1 MITLAIDTAN
11 ENIAIALL
19 NDTEVLADINQTMPR
34 GQGEALIPMIRNI
47 LTKANLSPADIHQI
61 AVTLGPGSFTGVRI
75 AMATARG
82 MALAL
87 NIPIYG
93 TTTLE
98 AAAFQTTGK
107 VLSVL
112 DTKRGDFYTQLF
124 QDGQPL
130 EDPAIRTPEQMKSL
144 SGISLVGSSAPAVA
158 EQTGFPVQNPPLSPA
173 IAVALSALT
182 QKREAI
188 PYYLRDADVSC

>member
-19 NDTEVLADINQTMPR
+19 NGTQVLAEINQGMPR
-34 GQGEALIPMIRNI
+34 GQGEALVPMIQEMLN
-47 LTKANLSPADIHQI
+47 KAGIKPVDVHQL

-75 AMATARG
+75 GMATARG

-87 NIPIYG
+87 NIPVFG

-98 AAAFQTTGK
+98 AGAFQTTGK

-124 QDGQPL
+124 QDGEPL
-130 EDPAIRTPEQMKSL
+130 EEPAIRSIEQIKML
-144 SGISLVGSSAPAVA
+144 TDVSLVGSSAPAVA
-158 EQTGFPVQNPPLSPA
+158 EETGFPVQNPPLSPA
-173 IAVALSALT
+173 VAVALSALLH
-182 QKREAI
+182 KREAN

>member
-19 NDTEVLADINQTMPR
+19 NGTQVLAEINQEMPR
-34 GQGEALIPMIRNI
+34 GQGEALIPMIQEMLI
-47 LTKANLSPADIHQI
+47 KANLSPSDIHQL

-75 AMATARG
+75 GMATARG

-87 NIPIYG
+87 NIPVFG

-98 AAAFQTTGK
+98 ASALQTTDK

-124 QDGQPL
+124 QDGEPL
-130 EDPAIRTPEQMKSL
+130 EAPAIRSVEQIKML
-144 SGISLVGSSAPAVA
+144 TDVSLVGSSAQSLV
-158 EQTGFPVQNPPLSPA
+158 EETGFPVQNPPLSPA
-173 IAVALSALT
+173 VAVALSALLH
-182 QKREAI
+182 KREAN

>member
-19 NDTEVLADINQTMPR
+19 NEDTVLFEYNQAMPR
-34 GQGEALIPMIRNI
+34 GQGEALIPLIQDMLNQS
-47 LTKANLSPADIHQI
+47 NLAPRDINQI
-61 AVTLGPGSFTGVRI
+61 AVAIGPGSFTGVRI
-75 AMATARG
+75 GMATARG
-82 MALAL
+82 MGLAL
-87 NIPIYG
+87 DIPVYG

-98 AAAFQTTGK
+98 ASAFQTTGK
-107 VLSVL
+107 MLAVL

-124 QDGQPL
+124 QDGTPL
-130 EDPAIRTPEQMKSL
+130 EEPQIRTTEQIKTL
-144 SGISLVGSSAPAVA
+144 SGISLVGSSAPALS
-158 EQTGFPVQNPPLSPA
+158 EQTAIPVQESPLLPAVA
-173 IAVALSALT
+173 IAYSALI

>member
-19 NDTEVLADINQTMPR
+19 NGSQVLSEINQEMSR
-34 GQGEALIPMIRNI
+34 GQGEALIPMIQEMLN
-47 LTKANLSPADIHQI
+47 KAGIKPIDVRQL

-75 AMATARG
+75 GMATARG

-87 NIPIYG
+87 NIPLFG

-98 AAAFQTTGK
+98 AAALQTTGK

-124 QDGQPL
+124 QDGEPL
-130 EDPAIRTPEQMKSL
+130 EDPAIRSVEQIKML
-144 SGISLVGSSAPAVA
+144 TDVSLVGSSAQSLA
-158 EQTGFPVQNPPLSPA
+158 EETGFPIQNPPLSPA
-173 IAVALSALT
+173 VAVALSALLR
-182 QKREAI
+182 KREAN
-188 PYYLRDADVSC
+188 PYYLREADVSC

>member
-19 NDTEVLADINQTMPR
+19 KNKTILFEYNQAMPR
-34 GQGEALIPMIRNI
+34 GQGEALIPLIQDMLNQSN
-47 LTKANLSPADIHQI
+47 LTPTDINQI
-61 AVTLGPGSFTGVRI
+61 AVAIGPGSFTGVRI

-87 NIPIYG
+87 DIPIYG

-98 AAAFQTTGK
+98 ASAFQTSGK
-107 VLSVL
+107 TLSVL

-124 QDGQPL
+124 QDGNPL
-130 EDPAIRTPEQMKSL
+130 EEPQIRTTEQIKTL
-144 SGISLVGSSAPAVA
+144 SDISLVGSSAQSLS
-158 EQTGFPVQNPPLSPA
+158 EQTGIPVQNIPLSSAVA
-173 IAVALSALT
+173 IAFSALT
-182 QKREAI
+182 HKREAI

>member
-19 NDTEVLADINQTMPR
+19 SDTKVLADINQTMPR
-34 GQGEALIPMIRNI
+34 GQGEALIPMIQDI
-47 LTKANLSPADIHQI
+47 LIKANLSPSDIHQL

-75 AMATARG
+75 GMATARG

-87 NIPIYG
+87 NIPVFG

-98 AAAFQTTGK
+98 ASALQTTGK

-124 QDGQPL
+124 QDGEPL
-130 EDPAIRTPEQMKSL
+130 EEPIIRTTEQIKSL
-144 SGISLVGSSAPAVA
+144 SNISLVGSSAQSLV
-158 EQTGFPVQNPPLSPA
+158 EETGFPVQNPPLSPA
-173 IAVALSALT
+173 VSVALSALT
-182 QKREAI
+182 QKREAV

>member
-19 NDTEVLADINQTMPR
+19 NDTEVLADINQAMPR
-34 GQGEALIPMIRNI
+34 GQGEALIPMIRDI
-47 LTKANLSPADIHQI
+47 LTKANLSPADIHQVT
-61 AVTLGPGSFTGVRI
+61 VTLGPGSFTGVRI

-87 NIPIYG
+87 NIPIFG

-124 QDGQPL
+124 QDGEPL
-130 EDPAIRTPEQMKSL
+130 EEPTIRSIEQIKML
-144 SGISLVGSSAPAVA
+144 TDVSLVGSSALAVA

-173 IAVALSALT
+173 VAVALSALT
-182 QKREAI
+182 QKREAN